1 MSFSVEI
8 VWLLAGLLVGL
19 LLGFGLGRGHNKVK
33 AQRAKLA
40 LADSQQR
47 RALERL
53 SETNR
58 DLKAQVEAAS
68 HRQSQTL
75 EAVKKLHA
83 TEIGALRDELAHTR
97 QQLMAYSI
105 SDGDDR
111 VASPT
116 SFAATQF
123 AGPDSQL

>member
-1 MSFSVEI
+1 MTFVSEI
-8 VWLLAGLLVGL
+8 IWPLAGLLLGL
-19 LLGFGLGRGHNKVK
+19 LLGFGLGFGRNKVK

-58 DLKAQVEAAS
+58 DLRAQIEAAS
-68 HRQSQTL
+68 QRQTQTL

-83 TEIGALRDELAHTR
+83 TEIGALRDELALTR

-105 SDGDDR
+105 SEGDDR
-111 VASPT
+111 SASPT

-123 AGPDSQL
+123 SGPDSRQ

>member
-8 VWLLAGLLVGL
+8 VWLLVGL

-58 DLKAQVEAAS
+58 DLKAQIEAAS